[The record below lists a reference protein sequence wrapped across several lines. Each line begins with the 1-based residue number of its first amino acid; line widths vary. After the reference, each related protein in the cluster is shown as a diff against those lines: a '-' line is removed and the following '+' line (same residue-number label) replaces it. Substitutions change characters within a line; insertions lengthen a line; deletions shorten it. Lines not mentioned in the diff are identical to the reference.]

1 MTYIVLKDLKIRGSE
16 QTEQVSSK
24 QNLNK
29 KSSLRICLI
38 LLK

>member
-16 QTEQVSSK
+16 QTEQVCSK

-29 KSSLRICLI
+29 KKFVKH
-38 LLK
+38 LLDTT